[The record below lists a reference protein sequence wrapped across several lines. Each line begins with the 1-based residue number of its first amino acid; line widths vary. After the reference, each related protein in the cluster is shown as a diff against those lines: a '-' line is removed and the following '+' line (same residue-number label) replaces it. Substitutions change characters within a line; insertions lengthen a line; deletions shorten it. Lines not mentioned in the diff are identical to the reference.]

1 MKSQKDNLFQN
12 LPGWELV
19 SAGIRDI
26 SQGKYNT
33 VSALLVF
40 MASPRLRF
48 LGFNIP
54 NYPADISA
62 EKVNQRLYQL
72 LEKNTSDAYSQ
83 YNALRRRLVSFCKA
97 MESR

>member
-1 MKSQKDNLFQN
+1 MKSQKDSPFQN

-19 SAGIRDI
+19 SAGLRDI
-26 SQGKYNT
+26 SRGEYDT
-33 VSALLVF
+33 ISALLVF
-40 MASPRLRF
+40 MASPRLRLF
-48 LGFNIP
+48 GFNIP
-54 NYPADISA
+54 DYSVNIPT

-83 YNALRRRLVSFCKA
+83 YNALRRRLASFCAA